1 MNTFYPLDSDDLQS
15 IMEFFY
21 WLKCIRDSGDT
32 LGDTLEPNN
41 NLKIS
46 SDKIKENLR

>member
-1 MNTFYPLDSDDLQS
+1 MSTYYPLDTEDLQS
-15 IMEFFY
+15 IMDFFY
-21 WLKCIRDSGDT
+21 WLKRIRDSEDT

-46 SDKIKENLR
+46 TDKIKENLR